1 MSRRPNAYSQLIK
14 EGQSTTQQ
22 EDPQTASNGNTVKPQ
37 RGDAA
42 KSSKT
47 VKITIYPSKEQL
59 DKLYDFMEA
68 YRRKTGIKINQQ
80 DLIRRIIDV
89 ADINKEQSYC
99 AIQTQKSEP
108 ISELDP
114 VLLTTS

>member
-1 MSRRPNAYSQLIK
+1 MARRPNAYSQLIQ
-14 EGQSTTQQ
+14 ESRSTPQQ
-22 EDPQTASNGNTVKPQ
+22 EATPSADSSNTVKQ
-37 RGDAA
+37 QKGNAV

-47 VKITIYPSKEQL
+47 VKITIYPSQEQL

-89 ADINKEQSYC
+89 SDIN
-99 AIQTQKSEP
+99 T
-108 ISELDP
+108 
-114 VLLTTS
+114 VLP

>member
-1 MSRRPNAYSQLIK
+1 MARRPNAYSQLIQ

-22 EDPQTASNGNTVKPQ
+22 DDTQAADNGNVVKQQSGNTV
-37 RGDAA
+37 

-47 VKITIYPSKEQL
+47 VKITIYPSREQL
-59 DKLYDFMEA
+59 DKIYDFMEA

-89 ADINKEQSYC
+89 ADIN
-99 AIQTQKSEP
+99 A
-108 ISELDP
+108 
-114 VLLTTS
+114 VLP